1 MEEYIKLLDLPDEFD
16 LDDLKKAYRKKV
28 LQYHPDKAAN
38 EAERIGFEAT
48 MKKLNEANAYIKEYL
63 DNHEGRY
70 SKSEYYNTNSSSD
83 DDTAEDTTE
92 DNTYSDDETEEES
105 SYKEEENEEEYE
117 YDEEAEDTE
126 EDAEEKTP
134 FPDISSLSFFDRF
147 LHEAIYGTMLIL
159 FPKAIKDD
167 IAKQFQENPT
177 LAKNCKKTA
186 IISFILIIILLFSLI
201 DFDSKDTHT
210 NNNKQTAVQEQVS
223 KEKITSPNDN
233 NNDVVIAKD
242 STLGKYIA
250 EAQQKVVNN
259 WRLPKGELPE
269 SIRVKV
275 AFRIGKDGDIIDYPT
290 VKVSSG
296 SSFVDKSC
304 LRTVIN
310 SAPFKPIPEE
320 LNKDY
325 LDIELSFEADKKQ

>member
-16 LDDLKKAYRKKV
+16 LADLKKAYRKKV

-63 DNHEGRY
+63 ENHESKY
-70 SKSEYYNTNSSSD
+70 SKSEYYNTSSD
-83 DDTAEDTTE
+83 SNDTEDTT
-92 DNTYSDDETEEES
+92 YSDEETEEES
-105 SYKEEENEEEYE
+105 SYEEEENEKESEY
-117 YDEEAEDTE
+117 YDEEETEEEQAEDTE
-126 EDAEEKTP
+126 EETIGLWEECVRAFKEGYNKNNSSTQPVQYSTDTKVFMVIMILVIFISWLIFFHLDKEDSTP
-134 FPDISSLSFFDRF
+134 PPQQTTLQKSTQNT
-147 LHEAIYGTMLIL
+147 E
-159 FPKAIKDD
+159 
-167 IAKQFQENPT
+167 QQEP
-177 LAKNCKKTA
+177 
-186 IISFILIIILLFSLI
+186 
-201 DFDSKDTHT
+201 
-210 NNNKQTAVQEQVS
+210 QTQQEQQ
-223 KEKITSPNDN
+223 KQNK
-233 NNDVVIAKD
+233 DVVIAKD
-242 STLGKYIA
+242 STLGRYIA
-250 EAQQKVVNN
+250 DAQQKVVNN
-259 WRLPKGELPE
+259 WRLPKGELPD

-325 LDIELSFEADKKQ
+325 LDVELDFEADKKQ

>member
-38 EAERIGFEAT
+38 EAERIGYEAT

-63 DNHEGRY
+63 ENHEGRY
-70 SKSEYYNTNSSSD
+70 SKSEYYNTNSYPD
-83 DDTAEDTTE
+83 DDTEEDTTE
-92 DNTYSDDETEEES
+92 DNTYSDDKTEDES
-105 SYKEEENEEEYE
+105 SYEEENEEEYE

-126 EDAEEKTP
+126 ENAEEKTP

-223 KEKITSPNDN
+223 KEKIPSPNDN
-233 NNDVVIAKD
+233 KDVVIAKD
-242 STLGKYIA
+242 SPLGKYIA

-275 AFRIGKDGDIIDYPT
+275 AFRIGKDGDVIDYPT

-325 LDIELSFEADKKQ
+325 LDVELDFEADKKQ

>member
-16 LDDLKKAYRKKV
+16 LADLKKVYRKKV

-38 EAERIGFEAT
+38 EAERIGYEAT

-70 SKSEYYNTNSSSD
+70 SKSEYYNTNSYSD
-83 DDTAEDTTE
+83 DDTEEDTTE
-92 DNTYSDDETEEES
+92 DTTYSDEETEEES
-105 SYKEEENEEEYE
+105 SYEEEENEEESEY
-117 YDEEAEDTE
+117 YDEEETEEEQAEDTE
-126 EDAEEKTP
+126 EETIGLWEECVRAFKEGYNKNNSSTQPVQYSTDTKVFMVITILVIFISWLIFFHLDKEDSTP
-134 FPDISSLSFFDRF
+134 PPQQ
-147 LHEAIYGTMLIL
+147 TT
-159 FPKAIKDD
+159 
-167 IAKQFQENPT
+167 QQ
-177 LAKNCKKTA
+177 KN
-186 IISFILIIILLFSLI
+186 
-201 DFDSKDTHT
+201 
-210 NNNKQTAVQEQVS
+210 NRQTEQQEQQTQQEQQEQNKV
-223 KEKITSPNDN
+223 
-233 NNDVVIAKD
+233 VVIAKD

-275 AFRIGKDGDIIDYPT
+275 AFRIGKDGDVIDYPT

-320 LNKDY
+320 LHKDY
-325 LDIELSFEADKKQ
+325 LDVELDFEADKKQ

>member
-1 MEEYIKLLDLPDEFD
+1 MEEYIKLLDLNPEEFD
-16 LDDLKKAYRKKV
+16 LADIKKAYRKKV

-70 SKSEYYNTNSSSD
+70 SKSEYYKTNSYSD
-83 DDTAEDTTE
+83 DDTEEDTTE
-92 DNTYSDDETEEES
+92 DNTYSDDETEDES
-105 SYKEEENEEEYE
+105 SYEEENEEESEY
-117 YDEEAEDTE
+117 YDEEETEEEQTEDTE
-126 EDAEEKTP
+126 EETIGLWEECVRAFKEGYNKNNSSTQPVQYSTDTKVFMVITILVIFISWLIFFHLDKEDSTP
-134 FPDISSLSFFDRF
+134 P
-147 LHEAIYGTMLIL
+147 
-159 FPKAIKDD
+159 P
-167 IAKQFQENPT
+167 Q
-177 LAKNCKKTA
+177 
-186 IISFILIIILLFSLI
+186 
-201 DFDSKDTHT
+201 HT
-210 NNNKQTAVQEQVS
+210 TQQRNTQQTEQQTQQEQQEQN
-223 KEKITSPNDN
+223 K
-233 NNDVVIAKD
+233 DVVIAKD

-259 WRLPKGELPE
+259 WRLPSGELPE

-275 AFRIGKDGDIIDYPT
+275 AFRIGKDGDVIDYPT

-325 LDIELSFEADKKQ
+325 LDVELDFEADKKQ